1 MFPLI
6 TREIVYRLL
15 TGEQGDRLRQI
26 VIQESPTH
34 HIVRAIKRLRK
45 VYDQPLAVD
54 DLAQDLGMSV
64 SSFYHHFKSITAMS
78 PLQYQ
83 KQIRL
88 QEARRLMLAEG
99 LNASSAGYQVGY
111 NDPSYFSRDY
121 KRLFGL
127 PPLTDVERLQE
138 AAG

>member
-1 MFPLI
+1 M
-6 TREIVYRLL
+6 
-15 TGEQGDRLRQI
+15 GEQGDRLRQI
-26 VIQESPTH
+26 VIQEGPNQ
-34 HIVRAIKRLRK
+34 HIVRAIKQLRK
-45 VYDQPLAVD
+45 AYDQPLEVE

-64 SSFYHHFKSITAMS
+64 SSFYHHFKAVTAMT

-88 QEARRLMLAEG
+88 QEARRLMLSEG

-138 AAG
+138 AAE